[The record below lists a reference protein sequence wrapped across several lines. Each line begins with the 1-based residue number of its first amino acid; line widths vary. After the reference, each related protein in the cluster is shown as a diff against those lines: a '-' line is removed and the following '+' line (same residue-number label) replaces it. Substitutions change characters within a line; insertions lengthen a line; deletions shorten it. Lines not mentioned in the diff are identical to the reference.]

1 MRAFGIGLLLLIEA
15 CTYTVTDTS
24 PDDPPG
30 TRERAPD
37 PLRDVVEEFT
47 AGHYR
52 TVHRLLD
59 TASGP
64 ATRDAHAQY
73 LEGYAWVR
81 LHRPDLGKRLLQLAA
96 EGGFDGYPGWESTA
110 TLLERIAVVEQL
122 RPPLSGSVKDARGVE
137 AVRVF
142 ADDTPW
148 IQAIVQALPE
158 FMVRAHAVLGEDL
171 PPIDFYLFRSRDSY
185 NRFYKALFGVPIVR
199 WWQNGTGDSNVV
211 AFCQEDREGKSLG
224 PPGLARARGDVLHEY
239 THALLNGLYGDGYLR
254 QVPQW
259 LDEGLS
265 DFTARPYYKEL
276 FEASGGLIR
285 KALAKSTPPTSLEL
299 SHGIYEHDSSL
310 RYAMAR
316 VMVEELMRGREMK
329 VIPEILRHAAAG
341 GDFESSILAVTGIS
355 SSQLRERVIA
365 RYR

>member
-1 MRAFGIGLLLLIEA
+1 MKALVIGLLILTEA
-15 CTYTVTDTS
+15 CSYTVTAPS

-30 TRERAPD
+30 TPERAPD
-37 PLRDVVEEFT
+37 PLREVVEEFT
-47 AGHYR
+47 AGRYR

-59 TASGP
+59 PASGP
-64 ATRDAHAQY
+64 AASGARAQY
-73 LEGYAWVR
+73 LNGYAWVR
-81 LHRPDLGKRLLQLAA
+81 LHRPDLGKPFLQLAA
-96 EGGFDGYPGWESTA
+96 ERGFDGYPGWESTGA
-110 TLLERIAVVEQL
+110 LLERIALVERL
-122 RPPLSGSVKDARGVE
+122 RPPLSKSVKDARGVE

-148 IQAIVQALPE
+148 IQAVVQAVPE
-158 FMVRAHAVLGEDL
+158 FMERAHAVFGEDL

-185 NRFYKALFGVPIVR
+185 NRFHKALFGVPIVR

-211 AFCQEDREGKSLG
+211 AFCQEDRDGKVLG
-224 PPGLARARGDVLHEY
+224 PPGLPRARGDVLHEY

-254 QVPQW
+254 HVPQW
-259 LDEGLS
+259 LDEGVS
-265 DFTARPYYKEL
+265 DFTARPYYREL

-285 KALAKSTPPTSLEL
+285 KALARSAPPTVQEL
-299 SHGIYEHDSSL
+299 SRGIYEHDSSL

-316 VMVEELMRGREMK
+316 VMVEELMRGRDMK
-329 VIPEILRHAAAG
+329 TIPEILRQAAAK
-341 GDFESSILAVTGIS
+341 GDFEKSIVEVTGIS